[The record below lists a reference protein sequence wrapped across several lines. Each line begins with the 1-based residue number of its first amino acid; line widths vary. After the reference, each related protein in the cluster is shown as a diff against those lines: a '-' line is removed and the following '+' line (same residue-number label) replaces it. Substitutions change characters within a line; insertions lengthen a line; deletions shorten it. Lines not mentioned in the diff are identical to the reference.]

1 MKLQRFNVA
10 VKLPLLFSEAFEAPI
25 WEMHLNGNYLLIST
39 RDKEKL
45 EVAFNLF
52 DLTSNTFLWRDIV
65 FDEPWW
71 IGVSHFFNDVIVF
84 HTYADSQDLEQKS
97 LFGFNTIDKSVIWA
111 LDQVNPVQLNE
122 GSIVCL
128 KLDTEEKAL
137 IDINI
142 KDGSFSAVDK
152 LPESSPKK
160 SNSLIPNLSYNPLHY
175 VEGSTAFESVAKFLK
190 LQFNIEIVGACD
202 YLEYKASIIVSYFEK
217 SDDELV
223 NTLFVLDE
231 KLELRESYV
240 LDSSLKGLASDTF
253 FIINEALIFVRNK
266 NLLSGLLIEN

>member
-1 MKLQRFNVA
+1 
-10 VKLPLLFSEAFEAPI
+10 VKLPLIFSEAFEAPI

-52 DLTSNTFLWRDIV
+52 DLSSNTFLWRDIV
-65 FDEPWW
+65 FEEAWW

-97 LFGFNTIDKSVIWA
+97 LFGFNIVDRSVIWA
-111 LDQVNPVQLNE
+111 FDQVNPVLLNE

-128 KLDTEEKAL
+128 KLDTEKKEL

-142 KDGSFSAVDK
+142 KEGSFSTAEK
-152 LPESSPKK
+152 LPDITQKK
-160 SNSLIPNLSYNPLHY
+160 SAALIPNLNHNPLHY

-190 LQFNIEIVGACD
+190 LQFNVEIVGACD

-217 SDDELV
+217 SDDDLV
-223 NTLFVLDE
+223 NTLVILNDKMELLD
-231 KLELRESYV
+231 SYV

-253 FIINEALIFVRNK
+253 FIVNEALIFVRNK